1 MGTNLVVFSLRRIGA
16 SLLFSAEVVVNGPQ
30 SFAMQGIQLQRVQY
44 ERDALKAL
52 ERAGIGLWSSFPA
65 DNIEA
70 TVTRGQLRT
79 MGFTGNY

>member
-16 SLLFSAEVVVNGPQ
+16 SLLFAAEAVEGGPQ
-30 SFAMQGIQLQRVQY
+30 SFAMQGIQLQRVPY
-44 ERDALKAL
+44 ERDVLKAL
-52 ERAGIGLWSSFPA
+52 ERAGIGVWTAFPA